1 MITKK
6 LVFFIILFLLFS
18 FLLPEQILGQKRLQ
32 PQKYLVLDK
41 YSPARVYLAVG
52 DPIRFRLKKDNLI
65 FNDYI
70 AELNLQDSSI
80 MLVDARMKIYL
91 REFDTFYFDRR
102 WTNLVRGGL
111 NFIGGGFLFSA
122 AVHPLVGNALYD
134 PKEQAIIGLSAV
146 ALGQTTKF
154 FRIRKFKIDK
164 NSRIQILD
172 LSKTFGE

>member
-1 MITKK
+1 LITKK
-6 LVFFIILFLLFS
+6 LGFFAILCVCSS
-18 FLLPEQILGQKRLQ
+18 FLLPKQILGQKRLQ

-41 YSPARVYLAVG
+41 YSPSRVYLAVG
-52 DPIRFRLKKDNLI
+52 DPIRFRLKKDRLI
-65 FNDYI
+65 FNDHI
-70 AELNLQDSSI
+70 EELNLRDSSI

-102 WTNLVRGGL
+102 WANFVRGGL

-134 PKEQAIIGLSAV
+134 PKEQALIGLTAV
-146 ALGQTTKF
+146 ALGQATKF
-154 FRIRKFKIDK
+154 FRIRKFKIDR

-172 LSKTFGE
+172 LSKTF

>member
-6 LVFFIILFLLFS
+6 LVLVTILFACSS
-18 FLLPEQILGQKRLQ
+18 FLLPKQILGQKRLQ

-41 YSPARVYLAVG
+41 YSPSRLYLAVG
-52 DPIRFRLKKDNLI
+52 DPIRFRLKKDSFI

-70 AELNLQDSSI
+70 EELNLQDSSI

-102 WTNLVRGGL
+102 WTGFVRVGL

-122 AVHPLVGNALYD
+122 AVHPLVGNSFYD
-134 PKEQAIIGLSAV
+134 PREQAIIGLTAV

-154 FRIRKFKIDK
+154 FRIRKFKIDR

-172 LSKTFGE
+172 LSKTF